1 MYGLTAPR
9 PSVRLLALT
18 WSWKINAFSAVSIV
32 ANLKPAGHGT
42 AFLS

>member
-1 MYGLTAPR
+1 MYGLTTPR
-9 PSVRLLALT
+9 PVRLLALT

-32 ANLKPAGHGT
+32 ANLKPAGYGT

>member
-18 WSWKINAFSAVSIV
+18 WSWKINAFSVVSTV
-32 ANLKPAGHGT
+32 ANLKPAAYGT